1 MPSNGSFLFEL
12 FARSWTVMICDS
24 HDRDFRKPCWAFT
37 KIPCMSRFLLQF
49 HVLCAPWSYS
59 ILVLVILVCS
69 LMVYYD
75 LPSWIKAWSMHLS
88 RLLVLGPDVVR
99 PGKLK
104 LELVLTL
111 RVTDLIC
118 CLILLP
124 CLDLR
129 LIRGFFNSILG
140 VLLFVRGQGML
151 WDT

>member
-1 MPSNGSFLFEL
+1 
-12 FARSWTVMICDS
+12 
-24 HDRDFRKPCWAFT
+24 
-37 KIPCMSRFLLQF
+37 
-49 HVLCAPWSYS
+49 
-59 ILVLVILVCS
+59 
-69 LMVYYD
+69 
-75 LPSWIKAWSMHLS
+75 MHLS
-88 RLLVLGPDVVR
+88 RLLVLGPYVVR
-99 PGKLK
+99 SGKLK